1 MTETEIQEYLEGYGS
16 RAKNASNILATASIE
31 IKNTALA
38 NAAKLLIS
46 NTERILA

>member
-38 NAAKLLIS
+38 NAAKLSLIH
-46 NTERILA
+46 I